1 MNIIYNPHYCSSVK
15 LANGKIKEKLLLAL
29 NVKF

>member
-1 MNIIYNPHYCSSVK
+1 MNIIYNPYYYSSVK
-15 LANGKIKEKLLLAL
+15 LGKIKEKLLLAL